1 MNLIGNSL
9 KYTQQG
15 HIYVSLQFRDH
26 RKTGCSVAELKIMDT
41 GQGISEEYLKHRLYT
56 PFAQENNLSVGA
68 GLGLSLVQQMV
79 STLQGEIKVHSEVG
93 TGTEI
98 VVRVP
103 LTATNPSPEDQ
114 TPLEQDQY
122 LQDMVKDKS
131 FSFSGFDERP
141 SIYEQPTGIAH
152 PHSTA
157 LLKMKESVYATMIDW
172 YGMRP
177 GSVTAD
183 VCVVEE
189 LHLQC
194 NLSTFDH
201 GDRNLLVV
209 GINGRGTTT
218 DRIQHAN
225 FVYLLPPVG
234 PVRMG
239 HALKALFEARTEMMA
254 ADNLPTSHTAS
265 SELRDP
271 VHESY
276 FTADSKNSASTSPNM
291 SSVNPIVHSLIP
303 QNGELE
309 SSKEA
314 ILLVDDNEINLRI
327 LIACIS
333 RLKQQ
338 NIGYLT
344 ATNGQDAL
352 EKYIAASEAGTRIA
366 LIFMDISMPVMDGFA
381 STREIRAF
389 EKKSGMKRRL
399 RSRIVAL
406 TGLASA
412 QAQHEI
418 ESCGFDLYLRKP
430 VNLKTVREILSNEKI
445 SSE

>member
-15 HIYVSLQFRDH
+15 HINVSLQFRDH
-26 RKTGCSVAELKIMDT
+26 PKTGHSVAELKIIDT

-103 LTATNPSPEDQ
+103 LTAAKPSAEDQ
-114 TPLEQDQY
+114 TLPEQDQY
-122 LQDMVKDKS
+122 LQGIAKNNT
-131 FSFSGFDERP
+131 FSISGFDERP

-157 LLKMKESVYATMIDW
+157 LLKMKESVHATMIDW
-172 YGMRP
+172 YGMQP
-177 GSVTAD
+177 GSVNAD

-189 LHLQC
+189 LHLER
-194 NLSTFDH
+194 NLNTFDH
-201 GDRNLLVV
+201 REKNLLVV

-234 PVRMG
+234 PIRMG
-239 HALKALFEARTEMMA
+239 HALKALFETRTKIVA
-254 ADNLPTSHTAS
+254 ADDLPTSHTTSPELCNAVHGS
-265 SELRDP
+265 S
-271 VHESY
+271 
-276 FTADSKNSASTSPNM
+276 FTQDSENSVGTSPNT
-291 SSVNPIVHSLIP
+291 SSADTIVHSSTL
-303 QNGELE
+303 QNGAPEL
-309 SSKEA
+309 SKEA

-338 NIGYLT
+338 NIEYLT

-352 EKYIAASEAGTRIA
+352 EKYIAATEAGTKISV
-366 LIFMDISMPVMDGFA
+366 IFMDISMPIMDGFA

-389 EKKSGMKRRL
+389 EKRSGMKRSL

-412 QAQHEI
+412 EAQHEI

-430 VNLKTVREILSNEKI
+430 VNLKTVREILTNEKI
-445 SSE
+445 SGE